1 MADKQAKVSAAQ
13 SQPPGSAVRPQNVS
27 VQTGPKPVENER
39 EAALMMLLAL
49 EAEARE
55 APTELDLRTLIAN
68 ETIKLTRARQIFV
81 FAKDMDGL
89 KVVAI
94 SSLARVDRG
103 APLIQ
108 WIEQTIKR
116 VASDSGLQELREFD
130 LSAYASESDTSART
144 YPLRQAIWTPFKDRS
159 GGISGGMLLT
169 REIAWTE
176 RDTLIAK
183 RLSGAYGHALISLA
197 ASEPKLARFMPG
209 KKTWAIVA
217 GLLAVLAFVPVSL
230 TTLAPAE
237 VVALKPFIVA
247 SALDGVIEDI
257 PIQPNTQV
265 KKGQVLVKFADT
277 VLKNRLEVAEREVVV
292 SEARLKTTTQVAFA
306 DVRGKHELAVTRAE
320 LALKTAERDY
330 ARELLGKAEIKSDRD
345 GLAVFSNKNELI
357 GKPVSVGERLLQ
369 IADPETIEFQLDVPV
384 ADAIILSEGARAK
397 IFLDSNPLNS
407 FESQI
412 TRTEFLARPND
423 GVPLSFRVTARP
435 AAESNPVP
443 RLGARGTAQIYGARV
458 PVGFYLLRRPY
469 TVFRQWTGL

>member
-1 MADKQAKVSAAQ
+1 MAETSSKAAIPEPA
-13 SQPPGSAVRPQNVS
+13 SQPARATSATVKA
-27 VQTGPKPVENER
+27 GPKPIQNER

-55 APTELDLRTLIAN
+55 TATKSDLRVLIAN

-81 FAKDMDGL
+81 FEKDLDGY
-89 KVVAI
+89 KVVAV

-108 WIEQTIKR
+108 WIEQTIR
-116 VASDSGLQELREFD
+116 RLASESGLQDIREFD
-130 LSAYASESDTSART
+130 LWAYAAEGEASARS
-144 YPLRQAIWTPFKDRS
+144 YPLRETIWTPFKDRS
-159 GGISGGMLLT
+159 GGVTGGMLLA

-183 RLSGAYGHALISLA
+183 RLAGAYGHALMALGA
-197 ASEPKLARFMPG
+197 GDRKLMGLIPG
-209 KKTWAIVA
+209 KRTWLIAT
-217 GLLAVLAFVPVSL
+217 GLLAALAFVPVTM

-237 VVALKPFIVA
+237 VVPLKPMIVA

-257 PIQPNTQV
+257 PIQPNTLVQ
-265 KKGQVLVKFADT
+265 KGQLLVKFADT
-277 VLKNRLEVAEREVVV
+277 VVKNRLEVAEREVVV
-292 SEARLKTTTQVAFA
+292 AEARLKTTTQVAFA
-306 DVRGKHELAVTRAE
+306 DARGKHELAVTRAE

-330 ARELLGKAEIKSDRD
+330 ARELLAKAEIRAEKE

-369 IADPETIEFQLDVPV
+369 IADPEHIEFQLDVPV
-384 ADAIILSEGARAK
+384 ADAIILSEGARVK
-397 IFLDSNPLNS
+397 IFLDSNPLNA
-407 FESQI
+407 FESKI

-423 GVPLSFRVTARP
+423 GVSLSFRVTAQP
-435 AAESNPVP
+435 DSQAAAIP